1 MTKQSNR
8 ERQAAALTYK
18 SGDYA
23 PKVIA
28 KGRGAAA
35 EAIISLAKEAGVY
48 VHESP
53 EMMSLLM
60 NVDLD
65 QYIPPELY
73 VATAELLVWLY
84 WLESDMPEDGPYRRC
99 PVGAP

>member
-1 MTKQSNR
+1 MSKQSKR
-8 ERQAAALTYK
+8 ERQAAALAYK

-28 KGRGAAA
+28 KGRGPSA

-53 EMMSLLM
+53 ELVSLLM

-65 QYIPPELY
+65 QFIPQELY
-73 VATAELLVWLY
+73 AAIAEILVWLY
-84 WLESDMPEDGPYRRC
+84 WLEHGKPDEEPRLP
-99 PVGAP
+99 